1 MDEIKILI
9 ADDQTLM
16 RDGLKTILE
25 LEDNFRVVGTAKDG
39 EEVLGFC
46 KKDSPNLVLMDIRMP
61 KMDGVKCTKILKS
74 LYPEIVVLILTTF
87 NDVDYIVEAL
97 NYGAAGYILKDI
109 EGDELVKAINDAC
122 KGSLMLP
129 SSVAKKLVEKLSEN
143 SIIKPKEKNILLDF
157 SEREIEIAKML
168 SMGFNNRQIASS
180 LFISE
185 GTVKNYI
192 SNIYSKLGTSDRTAA
207 AVEINRVLGTR

>member
-39 EEVLGFC
+39 EEVLEFC
-46 KKDSPNLVLMDIRMP
+46 EKDSPNLVLMDIRMP

-143 SIIKPKEKNILLDF
+143 YIIKPKEKNILLDF

-207 AVEINRVLGTR
+207 AIEIRKIIEA